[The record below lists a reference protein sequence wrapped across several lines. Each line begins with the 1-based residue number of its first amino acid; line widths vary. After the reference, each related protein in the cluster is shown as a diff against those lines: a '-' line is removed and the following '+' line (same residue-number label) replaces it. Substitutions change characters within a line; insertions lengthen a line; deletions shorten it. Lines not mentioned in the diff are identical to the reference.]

1 MSVRENNYKWIS
13 TLRGFA
19 ALLVFTAHLPIPLP
33 HVVNFAIGRTGVA
46 LFFLIMGVI
55 ILVLGIY
62 VDLIV
67 CIVGGAFELAIG
79 LALGIYALVKRFA
92 KVHLSDNEV
101 ETRILRQGVPE
112 IE

>member
-46 LFFLIMGVI
+46 LFFLIMG
-55 ILVLGIY
+55 Y
-62 VDLIV
+62 
-67 CIVGGAFELAIG
+67 LA
-79 LALGIYALVKRFA
+79 VQSRRKRTKRPSKRFLCLLPRTSSRFCPPCPA
-92 KVHLSDNEV
+92 LA
-101 ETRILRQGVPE
+101 RVPVP
-112 IE
+112 IVR